1 MSYNLPVDG
10 VPYEEK
16 QTQAGSKYV
25 YHPELGVAE
34 EERTS
39 AVGSRLHWSIVYRTK
54 TNHFYSVQ

>member
-39 AVGSRLHWSIVYRTK
+39 AVGS
-54 TNHFYSVQ
+54 